1 MVHIAKWDE
10 KRLEKAGIRTDCGS
24 IVIKTSTVEGSLGDG
39 GDEDGGHDATNDIA
53 ESGFFVRS
61 VVDCEFWG
69 RVKARFEGLEKGVEI
84 ALLEK
89 T

>member
-1 MVHIAKWDE
+1 MVHIAKWNE
-10 KRLEKAGIRTDCGS
+10 KRLEKAGVRTDCGS

-69 RVKARFEGLEKGVEI
+69 RVKARFEGLEKGVEV

>member
-1 MVHIAKWDE
+1 MIHIAKWEE
-10 KRLEKAGIRTDCGS
+10 KRQEKAGVRTDCGS

-39 GDEDGGHDATNDIA
+39 SDEDGGHDAANDIA
-53 ESGFFVRS
+53 ESGFSVGS
-61 VVDCEFWG
+61 VVDCEFGG
-69 RVKARFEGLEKGVEI
+69 RVKARFESLEKGVEV